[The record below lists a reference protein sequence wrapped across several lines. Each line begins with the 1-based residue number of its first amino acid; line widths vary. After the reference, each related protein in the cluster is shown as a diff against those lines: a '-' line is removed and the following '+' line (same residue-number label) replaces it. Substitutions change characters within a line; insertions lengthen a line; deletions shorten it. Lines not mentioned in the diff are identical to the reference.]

1 MTSSNTVA
9 AGACTGLGIAPNK
22 IRDVFGI
29 FKAYLTRVG
38 SGPFPTELHD
48 TTGADIQKA
57 GNEFGATTGRPRRC
71 GWIDLPALKYAIN
84 VNGVTK
90 LMMMKADVLSNFPY
104 HKVCTHYKYNG
115 EIIDYL
121 PYNIEGDNIEPI
133 YKELPCWKVDLT
145 GLTDMSDLPKELI
158 DYVTYLEKE
167 LETPITIVSVG
178 PDRTQ
183 TILNN

>member
-1 MTSSNTVA
+1 
-9 AGACTGLGIAPNK
+9 
-22 IRDVFGI
+22 
-29 FKAYLTRVG
+29 
-38 SGPFPTELHD
+38 
-48 TTGADIQKA
+48 
-57 GNEFGATTGRPRRC
+57 
-71 GWIDLPALKYAIN
+71 
-84 VNGVTK
+84 
-90 LMMMKADVLSNFPY
+90 MKADVLSNFSTI
-104 HKVCTHYKYNG
+104 KVCTHYKYNG

-133 YKELPCWKVDLT
+133 YNELPCWKVDLT